1 MFMKNKNLIVAVVAL
16 VVIVG
21 LMAGVWF
28 ATRPEVETGAKAI
41 TVIVVHSNNTEKTF
55 TYRTDAEML
64 GAFLEEKGLIS
75 SEGADSGMFNIVD
88 GEEVIWEKHKAYWAL
103 YINEEYGVLG
113 IYDTPVTD
121 GTVYKLVY
129 TRG

>member
-1 MFMKNKNLIVAVVAL
+1 MNKKRIAAL
-16 VVIVG
+16 VAIVVVIA
-21 LMAGVWF
+21 LMLGVYL
-28 ATRPEVETGAKAI
+28 ATRPETQQGSKAI
-41 TVIVVHSNNTEKTF
+41 TIQVVHKDGTEKTF

-75 SEGADSGMFNIVD
+75 SEGAHSGMFNIVD

-103 YINEEYGVLG
+103 YINEEYGMLG